1 MTTVVAFGHHFWQP
15 PRPHGDVIEGRE
27 VSFLELFYDL
37 VYVVVVSQAA
47 EHLSQDVSRAGLVR
61 FAVVF
66 GLIWLAWVNG
76 AVYHDLHGRAEGR
89 TRSYVFVQMGLL
101 ALLAVFTSEA
111 TGAEGRAFALVYSA
125 YLALLGWLWYSVR
138 RQDDAVVRP
147 LTTPYIAGVLG
158 SAAVVGVSAVLPA
171 DARLAVWAFVVIGC
185 LVGIFVLDW
194 RNGGHRDTTANASAS
209 MIERF
214 DLFTIIVLGE
224 VVVGVVTGIVGA
236 DRSPI
241 AVVTGMLGLGVGFA
255 YWWSYFDLVG
265 ARRLSA
271 RRGSVG
277 RWTVGHLPV
286 TMTIAATGA
295 VLASMVDH
303 AGQAQAPRAS
313 MLLSMSVATG
323 ILALVLIASSLADWD
338 ELSDVYR
345 PVSLA
350 LGLAAVVILLIGWLG
365 PVPWLHVL
373 LITAVLGIVWFFGI
387 LTWFARAG
395 ARPR

>member
-1 MTTVVAFGHHFWQP
+1 
-15 PRPHGDVIEGRE
+15 
-27 VSFLELFYDL
+27 VSDL
-37 VYVVVVSQAA
+37 VRR
-47 EHLSQDVSRAGLVR
+47 LLV
-61 FAVVF
+61 
-66 GLIWLAWVNG
+66 
-76 AVYHDLHGRAEGR
+76 
-89 TRSYVFVQMGLL
+89 
-101 ALLAVFTSEA
+101 AL
-111 TGAEGRAFALVYSA
+111 
-125 YLALLGWLWYSVR
+125 
-138 RQDDAVVRP
+138 
-147 LTTPYIAGVLG
+147 
-158 SAAVVGVSAVLPA
+158 
-171 DARLAVWAFVVIGC
+171 VVIGC